1 VRLSNGKAV
10 RHEERAMSVDELRLL
25 LDQVPDTREL
35 VLRRPERSSAEHSA
49 WSEAHEE
56 AAGAYRAWRS
66 QRTREAYAAYRAA
79 QDREDAAQD
88 LLAGQR

>member
-1 VRLSNGKAV
+1 
-10 RHEERAMSVDELRLL
+10 MSVNELRVL

-35 VLRRPERSSAEHSA
+35 VLRRPERWSAEHSA
-49 WSEAHEE
+49 WSEAHDE
-56 AAGAYRAWRS
+56 AAGAYGAWRT

-88 LLAGQR
+88 LLAHAGR

>member
-1 VRLSNGKAV
+1 
-10 RHEERAMSVDELRLL
+10 MSVDELRVL
-25 LDQVPDTREL
+25 LDEVPDTREL
-35 VLRRPERSSAEHSA
+35 VLRRPERSSVEHSA

-56 AAGAYRAWRS
+56 AAGAYRAWHS

-88 LLAGQR
+88 ALAHTQTSLISVS